1 MVSGVASLLAVCLS
15 LYTLLTARNH
25 KDVADLIEAKDEH
38 AARLVAVESNV
49 EDVSGLIE
57 AKDEH
62 AARLV
67 ALESKVEHL
76 PETETVHRLELSITK
91 MEGQLAVIVERVGP
105 IKAIAER
112 LQENFL
118 EHGR

>member
-1 MVSGVASLLAVCLS
+1 MPDIWQAMTAVASLLAVCLS

-25 KDVADLIEAKDEH
+25 KDTADLIVTSNKHETRLAKLETE
-38 AARLVAVESNV
+38 VA
-49 EDVSGLIE
+49 
-57 AKDEH
+57 
-62 AARLV
+62 
-67 ALESKVEHL
+67 HL
-76 PETETVHRLELSITK
+76 PGSDAVHDLRLSIMK